1 MERFIVIEY
10 APCYDTLICG
20 ARRLTDEEKQ
30 HYRPEFAEKGFIGLG
45 DDITVKHIELSDLPK
60 RKADGS
66 FLGCNN
72 FAFIISEKEKEAFI
86 ALNAKR
92 EKEKTKKE
100 LVQSIENLK
109 YSIGIAE
116 IQRKNHNGILPD
128 RETARKRMGW
138 QNNLYNEGG
147 EGYIEHEYC
156 QEEYDSMTK
165 SLADYEARLK
175 ELA

>member
-1 MERFIVIEY
+1 MEQFIVIEY
-10 APCYDTLICG
+10 APCYDTSICD
-20 ARRLTDEEKQ
+20 ARRLTDEEKK

-60 RKADGS
+60 RKADGC

-72 FAFIISEKEKEAFI
+72 IAFIISNEEKEAFI

-92 EKEKTKKE
+92 EKEKKKKE
-100 LVQSIENLK
+100 LVQNIERLK
-109 YSIGIAE
+109 YNIGIAE
-116 IQRKNHNGILPD
+116 IQCKNHSGILPD
-128 RETARKRMGW
+128 RETARKRMEW

-156 QEEYDSMTK
+156 QEEYDSMQK